1 MSMRS
6 DERRAGL
13 ACAALAR
20 RDGRGGVGVV
30 LSTQNELVFAIGNGA
45 TASGVGA
52 YGDGTIRLRQ
62 RVAAESRRSVA
73 GARAPAP
80 AASELSPEADG
91 PLPKA
96 EELSPVADGARPT
109 ANALFAE
116 ANKSRPM
123 AREAPPIA
131 MALFTAN
138 GLSAVPLPALMRSEE
153 HT

>member
-1 MSMRS
+1 M
-6 DERRAGL
+6 
-13 ACAALAR
+13 
-20 RDGRGGVGVV
+20 V

-45 TASGVGA
+45 TASGIGA
-52 YGDGTIRLRQ
+52 YGDGTIRLRL

-123 AREAPPIA
+123 AREARPIA
-131 MALFTAN
+131 MALFTAK
-138 GLSAVPLPALMRSEE
+138 GLSAVPLPAWVPMGGSVSRVTSRAGQITLPLASPRWACLGTS
-153 HT
+153 